1 MSKSRWVIVIA
12 LASLAILVIA
22 YGFIARPVAV
32 DLATVSRAPFR
43 LIVEEEGKTRVR
55 DRFVI
60 SSPVAGF
67 LRRVMLDVGDP
78 VKRGQVVAE
87 LEPLRS
93 AVLDP
98 RSRAEA
104 EAEVSAAEA
113 AVRAAEENLHAAEA
127 AAGYA
132 AANHERTRKLFEAG
146 YDSRD
151 SLDQAESE
159 ARRTEA
165 VRLSA
170 EASLRVAVSRLDRA
184 RSTLRYS
191 AAEGVADR
199 RRIVPVVSPVAGT
212 VLKLHR
218 ESEGVLNAGE
228 PLIDVG
234 DPSRLEVEVEVLS
247 ADAVNIRQG
256 TPVLFERWGGGPSLS
271 GKVRVVEPAGFTK
284 ISSLGVEE
292 QRVLVIADITSP
304 AESWQRLGDRYR
316 VEAKFIVWEA
326 DNALQLPAG
335 ALFRH
340 GQDWAVFVVEGGRAR
355 LRKIEV
361 GHRSGLAAEILSGLQ
376 EGATVIVHPGD
387 TIADGTRVK
396 SRKP

>member
-1 MSKSRWVIVIA
+1 VSKSRWVIVIA

-228 PLIDVG
+228 PLVDV
-234 DPSRLEVEVEVLS
+234 RS
-247 ADAVNIRQG
+247 AK
-256 TPVLFERWGGGPSLS
+256 EYS
-271 GKVRVVEPAGFTK
+271 GE
-284 ISSLGVEE
+284 L
-292 QRVLVIADITSP
+292 IAMP
-304 AESWQRLGDRYR
+304 NY
-316 VEAKFIVWEA
+316 
-326 DNALQLPAG
+326 P
-335 ALFRH
+335 
-340 GQDWAVFVVEGGRAR
+340 
-355 LRKIEV
+355 
-361 GHRSGLAAEILSGLQ
+361 Q
-376 EGATVIVHPGD
+376 EGATRGGHIPGAQNIPWIQATNEAD
-387 TIADGTRVK
+387 STFKSAEELQALYQSRGITPDRDIIAYCRIGERSSHTWFVLKYLLGYPQVRNYDGSWTEWGNLVNAPIEK
-396 SRKP
+396 